1 MTTKPISTIPVNN
14 SPLSCCY
21 IGLQIRQQPLQL
33 IILAFITPISCL
45 SFDYLRN
52 TDSIAIWS
60 EK

>member
-1 MTTKPISTIPVNN
+1 MTTKSIPKITVNS
-14 SPLSCCY
+14 SPLSGSY
-21 IGLQIRQQPLQL
+21 TGLQIRQRSLQL
-33 IILAFITPISCL
+33 LILAFIPPISRL